1 MQMNSKTFNRRY
13 DTLLR
18 DISIHPHK
26 DEILHIMYHQLQD
39 ENADTVKPTKLTKL
53 THS

>member
-1 MQMNSKTFNRRY
+1 MNEKTYSRRY

-26 DEILHIMYHQLQD
+26 DELLQIMYQQLQD
-39 ENADTVKPTKLTKL
+39 DESISAKVKLPSRL
-53 THS
+53 